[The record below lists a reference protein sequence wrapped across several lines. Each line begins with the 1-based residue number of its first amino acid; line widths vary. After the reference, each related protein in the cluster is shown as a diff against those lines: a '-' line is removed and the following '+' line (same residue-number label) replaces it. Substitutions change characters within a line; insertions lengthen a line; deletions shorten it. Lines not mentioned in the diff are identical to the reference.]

1 MDVFKKLFSYAED
14 RKGCM
19 VAAMLLS
26 AVATIL
32 SFVPYYF
39 LWKMLHEITGDAD
52 YSRISKLSYL
62 IFGAT
67 IIYMFTYIAALMCSH
82 LFAFRLETNMKKKG
96 LNALLDGSFS
106 FFDMNSSGKTRK
118 IIDDNSGNTHTIVA
132 HILPDSVNAV
142 LFPICLL
149 VLSFMVS
156 RYVGGLIIVAII
168 AASICFKFMYSEPDM
183 MKEYMGAL
191 DDINSETVEYVRG
204 IQVIKIFNLVVES
217 FERLYKSIIRYSE
230 VVNKEC
236 QMCRRPYVIFQVCM
250 LSLSALIV
258 PVSYVA
264 MPKSPHASETISLV
278 VFFASFSGLLMSAFM
293 KVMFFSKNFEMAN
306 DAISK
311 LESLFDE
318 MDKNKLAHGDV
329 SEMANHDIEFAGVT
343 FRYEEGVDV
352 LTDFSLKLE
361 SGKKYALVGSSGSGK
376 STIAKL
382 ISGFYPVSSGELKIG
397 GVDISK
403 YKRETLEHEIAFVFQ
418 NAKLFK
424 TSIYENVK
432 IGRPDASREEVIKA
446 LDLAMCGSILDKFE
460 TREDTIIG
468 AKGVHLSGG
477 ETQRIAIARAIL
489 KDAPIIILDEA
500 SAASDPENEYE
511 MQQAFS
517 KLMEGKTVIM
527 IAHRLSS
534 IRNVDEILVVEDGK
548 VTERGSHDEL
558 IAKDSKYKNL
568 QNLYNQAN
576 EWRLS

>member
-1 MDVFKKLFSYAED
+1 MGVFKKLFSYAED

-19 VAAMLLS
+19 VAALLLS

-62 IFGAT
+62 IFGTT

-156 RYVGGLIIVAII
+156 KYVGVLIVAAVI
-168 AASICFKFMYSEPDM
+168 AASICFKFMYSDSDM

-204 IQVIKIFNLVVES
+204 IQVIKIFNMVVES

-258 PVSYVA
+258 PVAYIA
-264 MPKSPHASETISLV
+264 MPKSPQASETISLV
-278 VFFASFSGLLMSAFM
+278 VFFAAFSGLLMSAFM

-329 SEMANHDIEFAGVT
+329 SDMTSHDI
-343 FRYEEGVDV
+343 
-352 LTDFSLKLE
+352 DFQELHLDM
-361 SGKKYALVGSSGSGK
+361 KK
-376 STIAKL
+376 
-382 ISGFYPVSSGELKIG
+382 E
-397 GVDISK
+397 
-403 YKRETLEHEIAFVFQ
+403 
-418 NAKLFK
+418 
-424 TSIYENVK
+424 
-432 IGRPDASREEVIKA
+432 
-446 LDLAMCGSILDKFE
+446 
-460 TREDTIIG
+460 
-468 AKGVHLSGG
+468 
-477 ETQRIAIARAIL
+477 
-489 KDAPIIILDEA
+489 
-500 SAASDPENEYE
+500 
-511 MQQAFS
+511 
-517 KLMEGKTVIM
+517 
-527 IAHRLSS
+527 
-534 IRNVDEILVVEDGK
+534 
-548 VTERGSHDEL
+548 
-558 IAKDSKYKNL
+558 
-568 QNLYNQAN
+568 
-576 EWRLS
+576 